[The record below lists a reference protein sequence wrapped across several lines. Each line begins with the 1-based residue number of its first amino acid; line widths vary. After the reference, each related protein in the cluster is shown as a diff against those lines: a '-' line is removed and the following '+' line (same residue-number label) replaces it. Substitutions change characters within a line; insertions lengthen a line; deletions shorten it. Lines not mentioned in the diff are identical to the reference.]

1 MAEQKKRA
9 ERGTMRK
16 VLRYIKKYWFFVLMS
31 LVFAAATVA
40 LTLYVPIL
48 TGRAIDFIIGPG
60 KVGFGEIRK
69 VLETIVVVI
78 VLTALFQ
85 WLMNLCNNRIT
96 YRVIR
101 DIRRD
106 AFAKIE
112 ILPLKYIDGH
122 SYGEVVSRVI
132 ADVDQFADALLM
144 GFTQQIGRASCR
156 ERV

>member
-1 MAEQKKRA
+1 MAEQKKKA
-9 ERGTMRK
+9 EKGTMKK

-31 LVFAAATVA
+31 LAFAAVTVA

-48 TGRAIDFIIGPG
+48 TGRAIDQILGPG
-60 KVGFGEIRK
+60 DVAFDEIWVILR
-69 VLETIVVVI
+69 TIAVVI
-78 VLTALFQ
+78 ALTAVFQ

-112 ILPLKYIDGH
+112 ILP
-122 SYGEVVSRVI
+122 
-132 ADVDQFADALLM
+132 
-144 GFTQQIGRASCR
+144 
-156 ERV
+156 